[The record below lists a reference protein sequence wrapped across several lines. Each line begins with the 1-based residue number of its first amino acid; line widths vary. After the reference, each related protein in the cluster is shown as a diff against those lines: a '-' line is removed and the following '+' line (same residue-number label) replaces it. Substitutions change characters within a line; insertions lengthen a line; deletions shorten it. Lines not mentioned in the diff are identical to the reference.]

1 VNTQR
6 LAEIPVEISIAIS
19 EGDGTRVGD
28 LVRELLQEVLE
39 GREKVERLTEERD
52 RLGAGNKRPVPDF
65 EKCGNCEADAKANCS
80 WDPADG
86 WCCSKCG
93 ACDSDE

>member
-1 VNTQR
+1 VNTPEARLIEANEEAQR
-6 LAEIPVEISIAIS
+6 IADRAMQRGEKAEAE
-19 EGDGTRVGD
+19 
-28 LVRELLQEVLE
+28 
-39 GREKVERLTEERD
+39 VERLTEERD